1 MKNSNIIRG
10 WLGVL
15 TAALIL
21 SACKVSRDV
30 TVPDTNL
37 PAAYAA
43 AGTDTVSIAKMPWT
57 TFFSD
62 PELKALIGE
71 AITHNSDLQVALK
84 DIEAAD
90 LTLRQAK
97 LGNIPSLGIQAA
109 ANTTR
114 PSDNSLNGLSLQQYN
129 FTSKHVEDYTVAVS
143 LSWEADLWGKIR
155 SRKAAAL
162 AAYLGTSEARKVIQT
177 RVVSDVAKG
186 YYNLLMLD
194 AQLSIAKSNVRLNDS
209 TLRII
214 QLQFDA
220 GQVTSLAVQ
229 QAEAQKLA
237 TAGLVPQ
244 FEQMITVQENALS
257 ILTGSLPGNIRHE
270 TDLTSV
276 AVAGPVGAG
285 IPSDLLSRRPDVKQA
300 ELALAEAN
308 GNVGYAKANMYPSL
322 AITAQGGL
330 DAFKASNWFTIPA
343 SLFGA
348 VAGSLTQPLF
358 DHKKLSTAYQVT
370 KVRRE
375 QTVIAFRQS
384 VLVAVGEVSDNLVA
398 INKLEQ
404 QQSLAAESITTL
416 EQATRNSQ
424 QLFRNGLATYLE
436 VITAQGNVLQGE
448 LELAGIKK
456 SQLDARV
463 DLYRAVGGGWQ

>member
-1 MKNSNIIRG
+1 MKNLNIIRG
-10 WLGVL
+10 WLGIL
-15 TAALIL
+15 IATQIL
-21 SACKVSRDV
+21 SACKVSKDV
-30 TVPDTNL
+30 TIPDTNL
-37 PAAYAA
+37 PAAYPA
-43 AGTDTVSIAKMPWT
+43 AGTDTSSITKMPWAM
-57 TFFSD
+57 FFSD

-71 AITHNSDLQVALK
+71 AINHNNDLQVALK
-84 DIEAAD
+84 DIEAAS

-97 LGNIPSLGIQAA
+97 LGNIPSLGIQAT
-109 ANTTR
+109 ANTNR

-129 FTSKHVEDYTVAVS
+129 FASKHIEDYTVTAS

-155 SRKAAAL
+155 SQKAAAL
-162 AAYLGTSEARKVIQT
+162 AEYLGTGEARKVIQT
-177 RVVSDVAKG
+177 KIVSDVAKG

-194 AQLSIAKSNVRLNDS
+194 AQLTIAKSNVKLNDS

-229 QAEAQKLA
+229 QANAQKLA
-237 TAGLVPQ
+237 AAGLVPQ
-244 FEQMITVQENALS
+244 FEQLITIQENALS
-257 ILTGSLPGNIRHE
+257 ILTGSLPGNIRHQ
-270 TDLTSV
+270 TDLA
-276 AVAGPVGAG
+276 AVNIAGPIGAG
-285 IPSDLLSRRPDVKQA
+285 IPSDLLSHRPDVKQA

-330 DAFKASNWFTIPA
+330 DAFKANNWFTIPA

-358 DHKKLSTAYQVT
+358 NQKKLSTAYQVA

-375 QTVIAFRQS
+375 QTVIVFRQS
-384 VLVAVGEVSDNLVA
+384 VLIAVGEVSDNLVA
-398 INKLEQ
+398 IKKLEQ
-404 QQSLAAESITTL
+404 QQSFAAERVAAL
-416 EQATRNSQ
+416 QQATRNSQ
-424 QLFRNGLATYLE
+424 QLFSNGLATYLE
-436 VITAQGNVLQGE
+436 VITAQGSVLQGE
-448 LELAGIKK
+448 LELAAIRK
-456 SQLDARV
+456 SQLDARI

>member
-1 MKNSNIIRG
+1 MKNIKINRG
-10 WLGVL
+10 WLGIL
-15 TAALIL
+15 IAIQIL
-21 SACKVSRDV
+21 SACKVSKDV

-37 PAAYAA
+37 PAVYAD
-43 AGTDTVSIAKMPWT
+43 AGTDTSSIAKIPWSM
-57 TFFSD
+57 FFND

-71 AITHNSDLQVALK
+71 AITHNNDLQVALK

-90 LTLRQAK
+90 LTLRQVK
-97 LGNIPSLGIQAA
+97 LGNIPSLGMQAS
-109 ANTTR
+109 ANTSR
-114 PSDNSLNGLSLQQYN
+114 PSDNSLNGLSLRQYN
-129 FTSKHVEDYTVAVS
+129 FASKHIENYTAAAS

-162 AAYLGTSEARKVIQT
+162 AAYLGTNEARKVIQT
-177 RVVSDVAKG
+177 KVVSDVARG

-194 AQLSIAKSNVRLNDS
+194 AQLAIAKNNVQLNDS

-214 QLQFDA
+214 QFQFDA

-229 QAEAQKLA
+229 QANAQKLA
-237 TAGLVPQ
+237 AAGLVPQ
-244 FEQMITVQENALS
+244 FEQLITIQENALS
-257 ILTGSLPGNIRHE
+257 VLTGSLPGNIRHQ
-270 TDLTSV
+270 TDLASINV
-276 AVAGPVGAG
+276 SGPIGAG
-285 IPSDLLSRRPDVKQA
+285 IPLDLLSRRPDVKQA
-300 ELALAEAN
+300 ELALAAAN
-308 GNVGYAKANMYPSL
+308 GYVGYAKANMYPSL
-322 AITAQGGL
+322 AITAQAGL
-330 DAFKASNWFTIPA
+330 DAFKVSNWFTIPA

-358 DHKKLSTAYQVT
+358 YQKKLSAAYQVA

-375 QTVIAFRQS
+375 QTVITFRQS
-384 VLVAVGEVSDNLVA
+384 ILVAVGEVSNILVA

-404 QQSLAAESITTL
+404 QQIFAAERVTTL
-416 EQATRNSQ
+416 QQATRNSQ
-424 QLFRNGLATYLE
+424 QLFSNGLATYLE

-448 LELAGIKK
+448 LELAGIRL